1 MSELI
6 SQTLDLRHT
15 KCPMTLIKSSKAIN
29 GSPVG
34 DVLKIITTKRGSISL
49 QGLAFTAKNVE
60 LIKLKTIQNN
70 GTNLYAHHVRRT
82 R

>member
-6 SQTLDLRHT
+6 SHTLDLRHT
-15 KCPMTLIKSSKAIN
+15 KCPMTLIKSSKAIK

-34 DVLKIITTKRGSISL
+34 DVLKIITTKRGSMSI
-49 QGLAFTAKNVE
+49 QGLALTAKNVE
-60 LIKLKTIQNN
+60 LIKLETIQNN
-70 GTNLYAHHVRRT
+70 GKNMYTHYVRRT